1 MKRYIILLAALTLSI
16 GASAQVSGYMG
27 RKFSIMVDASPSIL
41 YNPNADDFD
50 FIKENLMSFLTIGP
64 SLTLDYVL
72 PDNTS
77 IMARAS
83 VHRHDSVWKVSPYT
97 NYTFMLGA
105 RKYTNLAPLGTY
117 YGGGLVMN
125 YLKFDEPNDLKN
137 ILWGAD
143 FELGR
148 NYIFFDYLI
157 MNIGVRYGVTLA
169 QPIDWWFGGQRIDR
183 KQQNVNAAVW
193 LDNLMLLEI
202 GIGLLPF

>member
-1 MKRYIILLAALTLSI
+1 
-16 GASAQVSGYMG
+16 MG
-27 RKFSIMVDASPSIL
+27 RRFSIMADASPSIL
-41 YNPNADDFD
+41 YNPNIDDFG
-50 FIKENLMSFLTIGP
+50 FIKGNLMSLLTIGP

-143 FELGR
+143 FEFGR

-157 MNIGVRYGVTLA
+157 LNIGVRYGATLA
-169 QPIDWWFGGQRIDR
+169 KPIDLGFGRQKVEL
-183 KQQNVNAAVW
+183 KQQHLNCAVW